1 MRNNYKSYRA
11 EVGRGRGGINNHV
24 HLNQRLPLSS
34 DISSHSRPAI
44 FIGLGSK
51 SEWKHTVF
59 IGGRQRQKNL
69 FLDTSERRAELIK
82 MWDTSLNIFSTVSKQ
97 ASQRPGVKEGMGG
110 GGRFWVGETERKMS
124 WRAANA
130 ALFQH
135 ADLTRQ
141 AEAANCF

>member
-82 MWDTSLNIFSTVSKQ
+82 MWDTSPNIFSTVSKQ
-97 ASQRPGVKEGMGG
+97 ASQRPGVKEDGG
-110 GGRFWVGETERKMS
+110 GEILSRWDREKNELEGGKRSIISARRS
-124 WRAANA
+124 
-130 ALFQH
+130 
-135 ADLTRQ
+135 D
-141 AEAANCF
+141 